1 LNWACF
7 HRQNFE
13 QDSGG
18 HQEGTSGTFLSRK
31 VGRQAQAGLGA
42 FFRNQEAALTHSH
55 WQILH
60 LAPSSQ
66 RPGEFSAWVL
76 SDGNMY
82 KVPVQVPRVFYL
94 NTRAPNTEEYPG
106 ARVNR
111 VLPHGRQSFNL
122 IEVVIDEKQFKDA
135 GRMLAAHLADPEVEG
150 VYETKLPLA
159 LHALLQLGCVCM
171 VDPKARNR
179 TIKQGWSLND
189 LRMKTTTECP
199 YLINNL
205 SFFFLYHSSMDNRGI
220 YALYM
225 PAATKALVVVVNP
238 FNNREIAAAQLERQ
252 FQNAVRSQDQLKAD
266 NSEVSCKV
274 EYAVNNADAG
284 RLLQRTLN
292 EYRLSLNIHSLQW
305 MSNN

>member
-1 LNWACF
+1 VCMRVCVRCSLILCSAC
-7 HRQNFE
+7 N
-13 QDSGG
+13 ST
-18 HQEGTSGTFLSRK
+18 TSC
-31 VGRQAQAGLGA
+31 VGLGWE
-42 FFRNQEAALTHSH
+42 Q
-55 WQILH
+55 
-60 LAPSSQ
+60 
-66 RPGEFSAWVL
+66 
-76 SDGNMY
+76 
-82 KVPVQVPRVFYL
+82 
-94 NTRAPNTEEYPG
+94 
-106 ARVNR
+106 
-111 VLPHGRQSFNL
+111 
-122 IEVVIDEKQFKDA
+122 
-135 GRMLAAHLADPEVEG
+135 G

-252 FQNAVRSQDQLKAD
+252 FQNAVRSQDQPKAD

-292 EYRLSLNIHSLQW
+292 EYRDQYRGPTIAVVECPSLNSTIATVPVLSDFPCVEIACNARDSQYQVGIISKTFSLL
-305 MSNN
+305 